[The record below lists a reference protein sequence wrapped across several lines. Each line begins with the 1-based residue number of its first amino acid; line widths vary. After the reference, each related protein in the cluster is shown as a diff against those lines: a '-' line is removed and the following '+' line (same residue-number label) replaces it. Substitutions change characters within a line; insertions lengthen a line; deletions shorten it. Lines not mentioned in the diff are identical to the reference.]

1 LLNNAAQ
8 AMSQE
13 VHCCGELHAR
23 FAEQQSNGQ
32 ISGMLLAWQ
41 QH

>member
-1 LLNNAAQ
+1 
-8 AMSQE
+8 MSQE

-23 FAEQQSNGQ
+23 FAEQQSKGEMN
-32 ISGMLLAWQ
+32 GMLLAWQ